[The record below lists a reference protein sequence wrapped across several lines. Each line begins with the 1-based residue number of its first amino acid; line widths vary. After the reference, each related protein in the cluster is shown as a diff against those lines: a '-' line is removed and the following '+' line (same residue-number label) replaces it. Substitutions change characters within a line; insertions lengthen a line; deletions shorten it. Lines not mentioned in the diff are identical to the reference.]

1 MRRTLVVDDEGP
13 IRNLIAAVLKRER
26 IPADTAPDGK
36 VALDLLEKNRYGCVI
51 LDLMMPITNGLAVID
66 AMSRDL
72 VPRVPVIVAT
82 AAGETVTSDLDPS
95 VVKLIVRKPFDIGKL
110 LDAVRAYCEE
120 GPEDAADA
128 EAADHRHDPVM

>member
-26 IPADTAPDGK
+26 IPADTAPDGN
-36 VALDLLEKNRYGCVI
+36 VALDLLQRNRYACVI
-51 LDLMMPITNGLAVID
+51 LDLMMPIASGMAVID

-72 VPRVPVIVAT
+72 VPRVPIIVAT
-82 AAGETVTSDLDPS
+82 AASEGVTSNLDPA

-110 LDAVRAYCEE
+110 VDAVRAYCEE
-120 GPEDAADA
+120 GPDDAQRKAG
-128 EAADHRHDPVM
+128 HRPGESVM

>member
-36 VALDLLEKNRYGCVI
+36 VAMDLLERNQYACVI
-51 LDLMMPITNGLAVID
+51 LDLMMPVANGMAVID
-66 AMSRDL
+66 AMSRDV

-82 AAGETVTSDLDPS
+82 AASEGITSDLDPD

-110 LDAVRAYCEE
+110 VDAVRAYCEE
-120 GPEDAADA
+120 GPDDTQRVAGDRPGES
-128 EAADHRHDPVM
+128 VM